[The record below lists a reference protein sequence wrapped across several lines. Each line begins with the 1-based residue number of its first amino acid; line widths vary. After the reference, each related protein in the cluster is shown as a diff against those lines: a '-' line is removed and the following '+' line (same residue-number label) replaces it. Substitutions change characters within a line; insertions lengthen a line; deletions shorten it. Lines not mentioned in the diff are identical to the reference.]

1 VKAESGTSLIE
12 LLVAQALGLLLMAGL
27 LKSLADG
34 LDQQRQIEDHLQLR
48 ESSQLISVA
57 LQHSLAASGFVD
69 WSDRAWSASDSPAPW
84 AASRV
89 MPGGAALFACPGDMQ
104 GSAAQHASVSANQWP
119 RCGTMR
125 HLRESL
131 QVVRQGATTP
141 TTQVPGHSSL
151 NAQDNKDCLQQN
163 SPGPWVVNRL
173 YTSMGNLGSQLLCA
187 GSGNQT
193 GQALVAGV
201 EEWVFRFLVRHPNG
215 HTQWFSTVDMGA
227 ADAANWQRVV
237 RLEVCWVLRSS
248 EAGRGGSHAH
258 RIQNTRPTC
267 QRNTDGQ
274 WLPGVARGPSDR
286 RLWQRHTH
294 TLALLNTRSPSE

>member
-1 VKAESGTSLIE
+1 VKAERGTSLLE
-12 LLVAQALGLLLMAGL
+12 LLVAQALGLLLMAGV
-27 LKSLADG
+27 LKSLTDG
-34 LDQQRQIEDHLQLR
+34 LDQQRQLEDRLQLR
-48 ESSQLISVA
+48 ESAQLVSIV

-69 WSDRAWSASDSPAPW
+69 WSDRAWNHSEAAAPW

-89 MPGGAALFACPGDMQ
+89 LPGGAALFACPGEMQ
-104 GSAAQHASVSANQWP
+104 GSAAQHASASADEWP

-151 NAQDNKDCLQQN
+151 NAQDKKDCLQQN

-173 YTSMGNLGSQLLCA
+173 YTSSGNLGSQLLCA
-187 GSGNQT
+187 GSGNHT

-215 HTQWFSTVDMGA
+215 HTQWLETMDMGP

-237 RLEVCWVLRSS
+237 RLEVCWVLTSS
-248 EAGRGGSHAH
+248 ETGRGGSHAQ
-258 RIQNTRPTC
+258 RTQNPRPTC
-267 QRNTDGQ
+267 QRSPDGQ
-274 WLPGVARGPSDR
+274 WLPGVARNPSDR

-294 TLALLNTRSPSE
+294 TMALLNTRATTE

>member
-1 VKAESGTSLIE
+1 VKAERGTSLIE

-48 ESSQLISVA
+48 ESSQLVSVA

-69 WSDRAWSASDSPAPW
+69 WSDRAWSAGASPTLW

-104 GSAAQHASVSANQWP
+104 GSASQHASVSANQWP
-119 RCGTMR
+119 RCGTLR

-131 QVVRQGATTP
+131 QVVRQGSTTS
-141 TTQVPGHSSL
+141 TTQVPRHSPL
-151 NAQDNKDCLQQN
+151 NAQDNKDCLQQK
-163 SPGPWVVNRL
+163 SSVPWIVNRL
-173 YTSMGNLGSQLLCA
+173 YTSVGNLGSQLLCA

-215 HTQWFSTVDMGA
+215 HTQWFNTADMGA
-227 ADAANWQRVV
+227 ADAPHWQRVV
-237 RLEVCWVLRSS
+237 RIEVCWVMTSS
-248 EAGRGGSHAH
+248 ESGRGGSTAN
-258 RIQNTRPTC
+258 RTQNPRPTC
-267 QRNTDGQ
+267 QRGPNGQ
-274 WLPGVARGPSDR
+274 WLPGVARAGNDR

-294 TLALLNTRSPSE
+294 TLALLNTHGPTE

>member
-1 VKAESGTSLIE
+1 VKAESGTSLLE

-34 LDQQRQIEDHLQLR
+34 LDQQRQLEDRLQLR
-48 ESSQLISVA
+48 ESAQLVSVV

-69 WSDRAWSASDSPAPW
+69 WSDRAWGHSEAAAPW

-89 MPGGAALFACPGDMQ
+89 LPGGAALFACPGDMQ
-104 GSAAQHASVSANQWP
+104 GSALQHASASAAHSP
-119 RCGTMR
+119 RCGS
-125 HLRESL
+125 LRPLRQTL
-131 QVVRQGATTP
+131 QLVRQGATTP
-141 TTQVPGHSSL
+141 TPQWPGHSSL
-151 NAQDNKDCLQQN
+151 NAQDGKDCLQQT

-173 YTSMGNLGSQLLCA
+173 YTRMGNLGSQLLCA

-201 EEWVFRFLVRHPNG
+201 EEWVFRFLVRQPNG
-215 HTQWFSTVDMGA
+215 HTQWLETVDMGP

-237 RLEVCWVLRSS
+237 RLEVCWVLTSS
-248 EAGRGGSHAH
+248 ETGRGGSHAH
-258 RIQNTRPTC
+258 RTQNLRPTC
-267 QRNTDGQ
+267 QRSPDGQ
-274 WLPGVARGPSDR
+274 WQPGVARSPSDR

-294 TLALLNTRSPSE
+294 TMALLNTRIPTE